1 MDKRECPFVH
11 YIFVLIIG
19 FIISVILYYTLWESH
34 IYAIHTFLEA
44 VCLFIG
50 ASTFLIAWN
59 TADKM
64 FKTNYIIG
72 YGFLSVAIYDAYHA
86 YLFVS
91 QSLAH
96 DIFMDLNMKYWI
108 LGRFCE
114 AIVLYLV
121 SLNALNLKLNKWLA
135 LTIAMIIPFGTAA
148 IIYEFPWVFPAMITV
163 EGSTLAKGAI
173 EFIIILLI
181 FLSIVNLSKHFDHDS
196 PVSFRHFYM
205 ALIIAIPTEMMFIA
219 FSSIYSFNIVY
230 GHVLRVFYYYY
241 IYRSVFVAYV
251 EYPYEKMQ
259 LEKIK
264 LEEAYRQLE
273 ESKHEILRRQDVL
286 MQQEK
291 LALLGQMGAGIV
303 HETKNYLTTIK
314 GSCQLISLLTKEE
327 GTIKHAKKIS
337 KNVDEMDQ
345 IISKFLFMARPRDTE
360 FTEVSMCDLL
370 QSLEG
375 LILSTSIVKKVDVCF
390 ENSKEERYLLCD
402 EGQIN
407 QVILNLCKN
416 AVEAMEG
423 MPSAKLTIETGY
435 DDAAN
440 EMYVSVI
447 DNGKGISA
455 ADLVRIGTPFFTTKS
470 MGTGLGLYVCNHII
484 KEHKGRLEVSSEL
497 GCGTTFTIKL
507 PCLIEEEEDEDEKEY
522 TNNMLEMSCNI

>member
-1 MDKRECPFVH
+1 MDKRESPFVH

-19 FIISVILYYTLWESH
+19 FITSVILYYTLWQSH

-50 ASTFLIAWN
+50 ASTFLIVWN
-59 TADKM
+59 TVDKM
-64 FKTNYIIG
+64 LKINYIIG
-72 YGFLSVAIYDAYHA
+72 FGFLSVTIYDAYHA

-91 QSLAH
+91 QSFAH
-96 DIFMDLNMKYWI
+96 DISMDLNMKYWI
-108 LGRFCE
+108 LGRFSE
-114 AIVLYLV
+114 AVVLYLV
-121 SLNALNLKLNKWLA
+121 SLNVLNIKLNKWLA
-135 LTIAMIIPFGTAA
+135 LAIAMIIPFGTAA
-148 IIYEFPWVFPAMITV
+148 IIYRFPWIFPKMITI
-163 EGSTLAKGAI
+163 EGSTLAKEAI
-173 EFIIILLI
+173 EFAVVLLI
-181 FLSIVNLSKHFDHDS
+181 FLSMINLRKHFDHNS
-196 PVSFRHFYM
+196 PVSFRHLYM
-205 ALIIAIPTEMMFIA
+205 ALLMAIPTEIMSIA
-219 FSSIYSFNIVY
+219 FSSIYSFNVVY
-230 GHVLRVFYYYY
+230 GHVLRAFYYYY
-241 IYRSVFVAYV
+241 IYKSVFVTYV
-251 EYPYEKMQ
+251 EYPYEKMK
-259 LEKIK
+259 LENIK
-264 LEEAYRQLE
+264 LEEAYMQLE
-273 ESKHEILRRQDVL
+273 ESKHEILKRQDML

-337 KNVDEMDQ
+337 KNVDEIDQ

-370 QSLEG
+370 QSAES

-423 MPSAKLTIETGY
+423 MPGAKLIIETGY
-435 DDAAN
+435 DEAAN
-440 EMYVSVI
+440 EMYISVI
-447 DNGKGISA
+447 DNGKGISP
-455 ADLVRIGTPFFTTKS
+455 ADLARIGTPFFTTKS

-497 GCGTTFTIKL
+497 GCGTVFTIRL
-507 PCLIEEEEDEDEKEY
+507 PCLVEEEEDEDDKEY
-522 TNNMLEMSCNI
+522 TNNILEMSCNI